1 MIAKLLPTL
10 GKKSKFNK
18 ELMKLKEKI
27 NKEKVFYFKCNL
39 SF

>member
-10 GKKSKFNK
+10 GKQSKFNK

-27 NKEKVFYFKCNL
+27 NKEKVFYYKCNL